1 MTTLKEEAKEYPGF
15 LEDAE
20 SFFDK
25 MRLGNAF
32 LVNTSE
38 EDKQKLFAIADKVLA
53 NKPIPVVAA
62 TSIVNAMTSFPRSS
76 GRTKTII
83 IEDLKDMNIINIDDL
98 KKMSLKDIMKGF
110 KSRNTARKEHPQ
122 KTPFVDFDNNAEVT
136 KDFRNWRSKVT
147 NPAAFVDNVKS
158 DFANDLKAILVDHG
172 ILLPFIKANNLSN
185 CLIEDIVDVKEYME
199 KGTISDG
206 HITTMLQESALIQY
220 SWSSRSLRSTI
231 EEPQQH
237 NPQTTTHVLPNATH
251 CANPKLDNHHCQQ
264 HSQQP
269 SHKAKKIT
277 GTNFTTTN

>member
-1 MTTLKEEAKEYPGF
+1 MLITATDVEEREALFTFAKVNILKEEAQEHPALSGNPDGYRQHLLAAETVVIF
-15 LEDAE
+15 EDAE
-20 SFFDK
+20 SFFDR
-25 MRLGNAF
+25 MQEDDAF

-53 NKPIPVVAA
+53 NKPKPVVAA

-110 KSRNTARKEHPQ
+110 KSRNTARKEHHQ

-158 DFANDLKAILVDHG
+158 DFANDLKAILVG
-172 ILLPFIKANNLSN
+172 PN
-185 CLIEDIVDVKEYME
+185 VDC
-199 KGTISDG
+199 G
-206 HITTMLQESALIQY
+206 H
-220 SWSSRSLRSTI
+220 
-231 EEPQQH
+231 
-237 NPQTTTHVLPNATH
+237 
-251 CANPKLDNHHCQQ
+251 
-264 HSQQP
+264 P
-269 SHKAKKIT
+269 S
-277 GTNFTTTN
+277 